1 MNKNLSTLIIVF
13 SLIALPF
20 TEVSAQFEIGQTTI
34 TFNDPDRTGGFGSG
48 GGPGRQIE
56 TEIYYPADAAG
67 TDVNLA
73 NGEFPIIVFGHG
85 FVMAWSAYEN
95 IWEEL
100 VPQGYIMAFPRTE
113 GGFSPTHEDFGK
125 DLSLVLDDLLSLNQD
140 NTSLFFEK
148 LNSRS
153 AIMGHSMGG
162 GSTMLAAAEN
172 TNATT
177 IVGLAPAET
186 DPSAIAAA
194 ANITTPALIL
204 SGASDGVTPDDEHHI
219 PIYDA
224 LASQCKYFVS
234 ILGGAH
240 CYFANGNF
248 NCDTGEALSS
258 SGITVTREEQQQTS
272 YDAYTPWLDY
282 YLKDDASA
290 LQTFEGFV
298 ENDTRIEVTFDCA
311 STANIQEENNFN
323 VDLNIFPNP
332 TSDVLGI
339 SSENLINE
347 KGSIKDQLGRKIL
360 EFNLNN
366 GHVELNLSDL
376 PQGVYFVEI
385 QHSGIKSNKRF
396 IKR

>member
-13 SLIALPF
+13 SLIAIPF

-48 GGPGRQIE
+48 GGPGRQIQ

-100 VPQGYIMAFPRTE
+100 VPQGYIVAFPRTE
-113 GGFSPTHEDFGK
+113 GGFSPTHADFGQ
-125 DLSLVLDDLLSLNQD
+125 DLSLVLDDLLSLDQD
-140 NTSLFFEK
+140 NSSLFFEK
-148 LNSRS
+148 LNDRS

-194 ANITTPALIL
+194 ANITIPALIL

-272 YDAYTPWLDY
+272 YDAYIPWLDY

-290 LQTFEGFV
+290 LQTFDEFV
-298 ENDTRIEVTFDCA
+298 ENDTRVEVTFDCA
-311 STANIQEENNFN
+311 NTANIEGENTANA
-323 VDLNIFPNP
+323 DINIFPNP
-332 TSDVLGI
+332 TSDQLTILSKGFTSDKGI
-339 SSENLINE
+339 IL
-347 KGSIKDQLGRKIL
+347 DQLGRRLI
-360 EFNLNN
+360 EFSFSK
-366 GHVELNLSDL
+366 GHAELNLTNL
-376 PQGVYFVEI
+376 PKGLYFVQFQQDDVKI
-385 QHSGIKSNKRF
+385 NKKIIKE
-396 IKR
+396 